1 VTTTRI
7 MRQRPPAKGR
17 HQRGEQRQDWR
28 GYPDDG
34 QVWGQK
40 NWASGAIASP
50 VLTTIAPTT
59 WSAAAGP
66 TTVTLTGT
74 GFIPESKVQVDGV
87 ALPTTTYVSATQLTT
102 SYDPTTAG
110 TTQFTVRNPDGK
122 VTAAKPF
129 TVAALADDPE
139 TVLAGSIDTV
149 KTYVNAL
156 AMDDNR
162 DDIIQVLVDFE
173 RAHQNR
179 ATLVSWLDQQ
189 TGVE

>member
-1 VTTTRI
+1 MTTTRI
-7 MRQRPPAKGR
+7 MRQRPPAKGK

-40 NWASGAIASP
+40 NWASGALAAP
-50 VLTTIAPTT
+50 TLATIAPSTV
-59 WSAAAGP
+59 SAAAGAVTVLCTGSGYIAESKIQVDNVAVP
-66 TTVTLTGT
+66 TT
-74 GFIPESKVQVDGV
+74 FISV
-87 ALPTTTYVSATQLTT
+87 TQLST
-102 SYDPTTAG
+102 SYDPNVAG

-122 VTAAKPF
+122 VTTAKPF
-129 TVAALADDPE
+129 TVAALADDPDV
-139 TVLAGSIDTV
+139 VLEGTIDEV
-149 KTYVNAL
+149 KAYVNAL

-162 DDIIQVLVDFE
+162 DDVIQALLDRE
-173 RAHQNR
+173 RANRNR